1 MGYSAPRG
9 TVDILPGQSEKWIKL
24 EQLLRTIA
32 ANYNVK
38 EMRTPIFE
46 HAELFNRAV
55 GDTSDVVSK
64 EMYTFQDKKGRYISL
79 RPEGTSGI
87 ARAYVENKMYGLPE
101 KLQKVYYMGP
111 MFRYERPQNGR
122 QRQFH
127 QFGVEMLGVESPYV
141 DVECMLMAVTV
152 VEALGLQNVTL
163 HINSLGDN
171 ESRDAYR
178 EALKDHFRDHLD
190 ELCGDCKARFE
201 KNPLRILDCK
211 VDAKHPAM
219 KTAPKTIDYLSESAK
234 NHFDK
239 VCSLLDDLEI
249 DYVIDTNLVRGL
261 DYYSHTVFEII
272 SDDPKLGAG
281 ATGIARAYVEN
292 KMYGLPEKL
301 QKVYYMGPMFRYE
314 RPQNGRQRQFHQFG
328 VEMLGVESPYVDVE
342 CMLMAVTVVEALGLQ
357 NVTLHINSLGDNESR
372 DAYREALKDHFRD
385 HLDELCGDCKAR
397 FEKNPLRILDCK
409 VDAKH
414 PAMKTAPK
422 TIDYLSESA
431 KNHFDKVCTLLD
443 DLEIDYVIDTNLV
456 RGLDYYSHTVF
467 EIISDDPKLG
477 AGATVGGGGRYNGLI
492 EEIGGPATPG
502 VGFAFGMERLL
513 LALDDEEDE
522 DEDGLDC
529 YIMPLGEEAKDLAMQ
544 IIAMLR
550 ANGFTCEMDHVSRGL
565 KGQFKSADR
574 FNAHFSIILGE
585 EEVKNEVVN
594 IKCNHDKEQEVVPL
608 ENILAH
614 IENHLSGGHEH
625 E

>member
-152 VEALGLQNVTL
+152 VEALG
-163 HINSLGDN
+163 
-171 ESRDAYR
+171 
-178 EALKDHFRDHLD
+178 
-190 ELCGDCKARFE
+190 
-201 KNPLRILDCK
+201 ILDCK

-239 VCSLLDDLEI
+239 VCS
-249 DYVIDTNLVRGL
+249 
-261 DYYSHTVFEII
+261 
-272 SDDPKLGAG
+272 
-281 ATGIARAYVEN
+281 
-292 KMYGLPEKL
+292 
-301 QKVYYMGPMFRYE
+301 
-314 RPQNGRQRQFHQFG
+314 
-328 VEMLGVESPYVDVE
+328 
-342 CMLMAVTVVEALGLQ
+342 
-357 NVTLHINSLGDNESR
+357 
-372 DAYREALKDHFRD
+372 
-385 HLDELCGDCKAR
+385 
-397 FEKNPLRILDCK
+397 
-409 VDAKH
+409 
-414 PAMKTAPK
+414 
-422 TIDYLSESA
+422 
-431 KNHFDKVCTLLD
+431 LLD

-594 IKCNHDKEQEVVPL
+594 IKCNHDKEQDVVPL
-608 ENILAH
+608 ENILTH

>member
-79 RPEGTSGI
+79 RPEGT
-87 ARAYVENKMYGLPE
+87 A
-101 KLQKVYYMGP
+101 
-111 MFRYERPQNGR
+111 
-122 QRQFH
+122 
-127 QFGVEMLGVESPYV
+127 
-141 DVECMLMAVTV
+141 
-152 VEALGLQNVTL
+152 
-163 HINSLGDN
+163 
-171 ESRDAYR
+171 
-178 EALKDHFRDHLD
+178 
-190 ELCGDCKARFE
+190 
-201 KNPLRILDCK
+201 
-211 VDAKHPAM
+211 
-219 KTAPKTIDYLSESAK
+219 
-234 NHFDK
+234 
-239 VCSLLDDLEI
+239 
-249 DYVIDTNLVRGL
+249 
-261 DYYSHTVFEII
+261 
-272 SDDPKLGAG
+272 
-281 ATGIARAYVEN
+281 GIARAYVEN

-492 EEIGGPATPG
+492 EEIGGPVTPG
-502 VGFAFGMERLL
+502 VGFALVWKDFFLL
-513 LALDDEEDE
+513 
-522 DEDGLDC
+522 
-529 YIMPLGEEAKDLAMQ
+529 
-544 IIAMLR
+544 
-550 ANGFTCEMDHVSRGL
+550 
-565 KGQFKSADR
+565 
-574 FNAHFSIILGE
+574 
-585 EEVKNEVVN
+585 
-594 IKCNHDKEQEVVPL
+594 
-608 ENILAH
+608 
-614 IENHLSGGHEH
+614 
-625 E
+625 